1 MDDEHQYGEADE
13 EEDEEEEIDDEPP
26 TKRQKR
32 DPGFGSENSN
42 QFDLFEMYVVSIVLI
57 RRCI

>member
-1 MDDEHQYGEADE
+1 MMDDEHWYGEAD

-32 DPGFGSENSN
+32 DPGFNSEYSN
-42 QFDLFEMYVVSIVLI
+42 YIDLFEMYVVSIVLI